1 MLLGMLNSEAA
12 CVHLGCAESGEDQSV
27 TSPGISDF
35 NLVGFFFSSLNVCK
49 KVVSVCFLK

>member
-35 NLVGFFFSSLNVCK
+35 NLVGFFFPA
-49 KVVSVCFLK
+49 